1 MVTIDAARD
10 RSGGRRPGWRVSL
23 AAFTLFAILAV
34 LAGHPVAR
42 DLGRTGFGGLR
53 YPTMNGEIFLS
64 AVMSDSLRQGRPL
77 RWFVTDLVN
86 YPEGQDLGPR
96 VAHSLHIY
104 LEQLSALAW
113 GPVVGLGLTGLL
125 LLTLNGF
132 CAWFVT
138 QRLTGSRVAALTA
151 GVLFE
156 LNSYTLL
163 ELSMGSLH
171 KACLFWLPLLLLA
184 LLRLREGGGARAAL
198 TGGALLALGYLA
210 YPIYAFYGLVLAALF
225 TLWTAAERRSLV
237 SLGEGLLLLGG
248 FAALALAADLAMG
261 FEPWRVGVAELSVKR
276 LPSHVSHGNL
286 DLLHPWRTRLPPPT
300 DLPLGLGFVGVAAA
314 LASLWRRPDR
324 TPLVLLVMALTFVIL
339 AGGSQLS
346 WQGRPLE
353 LAGVPLPLPHRL
365 LYELVPSFYS
375 SGVGLFFPVR
385 ALSVAFACLA
395 LAAGYGVLA
404 LGAGR
409 PRRTLL
415 LAGLVLAAHLV
426 EHRVR
431 FPELLPVGS
440 GRVMLPSVLEPIRG
454 DPDCRAILHLPASW
468 ETDACHRYCLFST
481 LAGTRSV
488 NPYDRDDLPIEVP
501 APDASEAERR
511 AFLARLDSLGV
522 RYIVVHE
529 AFAPPRFEAVDLG
542 WLERS
547 LEGTGWPRRGAGM
560 AVFRVP
566 GQEPGGAR

>member
-64 AVMSDSLRQGRPL
+64 AVMGDSLRQGRPL

-353 LAGVPLPLPHRL
+353 LAG
-365 LYELVPSFYS
+365 
-375 SGVGLFFPVR
+375 
-385 ALSVAFACLA
+385 
-395 LAAGYGVLA
+395 
-404 LGAGR
+404 
-409 PRRTLL
+409 
-415 LAGLVLAAHLV
+415 LVLAAHLV

-501 APDASEAERR
+501 APAASEAERR